1 MKLSRE
7 LKTGI
12 LAVVFLVLAF
22 FGLNY
27 LKGSN
32 LLDNERVFYAK
43 YPHVGGLAVS
53 APVSINGL
61 DVGKVLD
68 IQLQG
73 QRGEL
78 LVKFS
83 VSTDFKFSNKSVA
96 KIFSGD
102 LIGGRSLAI
111 LPDFGEAPPAKSG
124 DTLVGELEK
133 GMLESVSDRLL
144 PIEQKV
150 NFTLEQLDS
159 ILIGFNNVIDADGQ
173 QALKETLQKLNSTA
187 GSFRSASAELS
198 DMLSDNRE
206 KLDRTFTNLDKT
218 AENAA
223 ALSDSLSKLE
233 INKMVSS
240 LQATIDNV
248 NDIMLAIENGEG
260 SVGKLLN
267 DNELYDN
274 LAGASGQLEQL
285 LEDMKLNPKRY
296 VHFSLF
302 GRRAKQ
308 YEAPSEDSDN
318 N

>member
-12 LAVVFLVLAF
+12 LAVVFLLLAF
-22 FGLNY
+22 FGFNY

-32 LLDNERVFYAK
+32 LLENERIFYAT

-73 QRGEL
+73 EQGEL

-83 VSTDFKFSNKSVA
+83 VATDFEFSNKSVA
-96 KIFSGD
+96 KIFSGG

-111 LPDFGEAPPAKSG
+111 IPDFSDAPLAKSG
-124 DTLVGELEK
+124 DMLDGELEQ
-133 GMLESVSDRLL
+133 GMMDAVSDRLL

-150 NFTLEQLDS
+150 NFSLEQLDT
-159 ILIGFNNVIDADGQ
+159 ILVGLNNVLDAEGHR
-173 QALKETLQKLNSTA
+173 ALQETLQKLNATA
-187 GSFRSASAELS
+187 SSFQSASAELNG
-198 DMLSDNRE
+198 MIKENRA

-218 AENAA
+218 AANVAV
-223 ALSDSLSKLE
+223 LSDSLAKLE
-233 INKMVSS
+233 INRMV
-240 LQATIDNV
+240 LTLEETINDV
-248 NDIMLAIENGEG
+248 NGIMAAIENGEG
-260 SVGKLLN
+260 SMGKLLK
-267 DNELYDN
+267 DDELYNN

-302 GRRAKQ
+302 GKRAKE
-308 YEAPSEDSDN
+308 YEPTEEEPDDN
-318 N
+318 

>member
-12 LAVVFLVLAF
+12 LAVVFLMLAI
-22 FGLNY
+22 FGFNY

-32 LLDNERVFYAK
+32 LLENERVFYAQ

-68 IQLQG
+68 IELQG
-73 QRGEL
+73 QQGEL

-83 VSTDFKFSNKSVA
+83 IATDFEFTNKSVA
-96 KIFSGD
+96 KIFSGG

-111 LPDFGEAPPAKSG
+111 IPDFSEAPMAKSG
-124 DTLVGELEK
+124 DTLTGNLEK
-133 GMLESVSDRLL
+133 GMIDAVSDRLL
-144 PIEQKV
+144 PLEQKV
-150 NFTLEQLDS
+150 NLSLEQLDS
-159 ILIGFNNVIDADGQ
+159 LLIGFNNVLDAEGQ
-173 QALKETLQKLNSTA
+173 QALKQTLLKLNSTA
-187 GSFRSASAELS
+187 GSFRSASAELNG
-198 DMLSDNRE
+198 LLADNRE
-206 KLDRTFTNLDKT
+206 KMDRTFTNLDKT
-218 AENAA
+218 AANVAV
-223 ALSDSLSKLE
+223 LSDSLAKMELNQMVASMQQTLE
-233 INKMVSS
+233 KVNNIMT
-240 LQATIDNV
+240 AID
-248 NDIMLAIENGEG
+248 NGEG

-274 LAGASGQLEQL
+274 LSGASGQLEQL
-285 LEDMKLNPKRY
+285 LQDMKLNPKRY

-302 GRRAKQ
+302 GKRAKQ
-308 YEAPSEDSDN
+308 YETPAEESDN

>member
-12 LAVVFLVLAF
+12 LAVVFLLLAI
-22 FGLNY
+22 FGFNY

-61 DVGKVLD
+61 DVGKVMD

-73 QRGEL
+73 KKGEL

-83 VSTDFKFSNKSVA
+83 ISTDYQFSNRSVA
-96 KIFSGD
+96 KIFSGG

-111 LPDFGEAPPAKSG
+111 LPDFSEAPPAKSG
-124 DTLVGELEK
+124 DTLNGELEK
-133 GMLESVSDRLL
+133 GMIDAVSDRLL
-144 PIEQKV
+144 PLEQKV
-150 NFTLEQLDS
+150 NITLEQLDS
-159 ILIGFNNVIDADGQ
+159 LLIGFNNVLDKDGQ
-173 QALKETLQKLNSTA
+173 QALSETLQKLNSTA
-187 GSFRSASAELS
+187 GSFKSASAELN
-198 DMLSDNRE
+198 DMLADNRV

-218 AENAA
+218 AENVAT
-223 ALSDSLSKLE
+223 LSDSLAKLE
-233 INKMVSS
+233 INAMVSS
-240 LQATIDNV
+240 LQETIDNV
-248 NDIMLAIENGEG
+248 NGIMLSIENGEG

-302 GRRAKQ
+302 GKRAKQ
-308 YEAPSEDSDN
+308 YETPEEDSDN

>member
-12 LAVVFLVLAF
+12 LAVVFLLLAF
-22 FGLNY
+22 FGFNY

-32 LLDNERVFYAK
+32 LLENERIFYAT

-73 QRGEL
+73 EQGEL

-83 VSTDFKFSNKSVA
+83 VATDFEFSNKSVA
-96 KIFSGD
+96 KIFSGG

-111 LPDFGEAPPAKSG
+111 IPDFSDAPLAKSG
-124 DTLVGELEK
+124 DMLDGELEQ
-133 GMLESVSDRLL
+133 GMMDAVSDRLL

-150 NFTLEQLDS
+150 NFSLEQLDT
-159 ILIGFNNVIDADGQ
+159 ILVGLNNVLDANGQ
-173 QALKETLQKLNSTA
+173 RALQETLQKLNATA
-187 GSFRSASAELS
+187 SSFQSASAELNG
-198 DMLSDNRE
+198 MIKENRA

-218 AENAA
+218 AANVAV
-223 ALSDSLSKLE
+223 LSDSLAKLE
-233 INKMVSS
+233 INRMV
-240 LQATIDNV
+240 LTLEETINDV
-248 NDIMLAIENGEG
+248 NGIMAAIENGEG
-260 SVGKLLN
+260 SMGKLLK
-267 DNELYDN
+267 DDELYNN

-302 GRRAKQ
+302 GKRAKQ
-308 YEAPSEDSDN
+308 YEPAEEEPDDN
-318 N
+318 